1 MRGTHRIS
9 KRLKILG
16 SAAIGAAL
24 MAASAQA
31 ATAFTIGFSGDHGS
45 PRLEEAITTHAMGTE
60 PAMTIVVGHVVLTA
74 FRPRPHA

>member
-9 KRLKILG
+9 RRLKMLG

-31 ATAFTIGFSGDHGS
+31 ATALTIGFSGDHGS
-45 PRLEEAITTHAMGTE
+45 SLLQSVGAHAMLTE
-60 PAMTIVVGHVVLTA
+60 PATMIVVGTLLLTA